1 MKCYKCKMTIPDSAD
16 VCPGCGASQ
25 GFSPELIHNAKENDQ
40 SAIAELYSK
49 TYSNVYYTIKA
60 IIKDD
65 DAVMDILQDSYIKAF
80 RSLDQLQD
88 TSKFRAWIK
97 RIAHNRAVDHLREN
111 KAVSFSDFSKDDT
124 DTSPEFEDT
133 RPENLPDVV
142 IDQKE
147 TARLMAEILD
157 SLPEDQRAC
166 VSMFYYEQMSVKEIA
181 EELGVSEN
189 TVKSRLNY
197 GRKKIETQVRA
208 LEKNGTRLYGLTPL
222 PFLLLLFKSQEAY
235 AAEIPA
241 VSALQGISSGLAA
254 DGVGAAA
261 GTAAKTAASMPAETA
276 SKAAGTALKTK
287 LIAGAAAVAVAAGGG
302 AIAYN
307 HFSNQPAVIQE
318 ARQEQ
323 VLPDDFLIEME
334 GLAKQG
340 IENLTEDNERLTFR
354 IDGGEM
360 DVEPAYVYIEDEE
373 LQKNALLIETE
384 GRCAFSLI
392 YEADIHISEE
402 WYGFEANPDI
412 AHNYENA
419 AIIFSLDTYP
429 NKFLQDDGSLV
440 YTTDDFGLYGVYRS
454 MDDYRD
460 AVKQEVDF
468 TEYRMTDIILP

>member
-1 MKCYKCKMTIPDSAD
+1 
-16 VCPGCGASQ
+16 
-25 GFSPELIHNAKENDQ
+25 
-40 SAIAELYSK
+40 
-49 TYSNVYYTIKA
+49 
-60 IIKDD
+60 
-65 DAVMDILQDSYIKAF
+65 
-80 RSLDQLQD
+80 
-88 TSKFRAWIK
+88 
-97 RIAHNRAVDHLREN
+97 
-111 KAVSFSDFSKDDT
+111 
-124 DTSPEFEDT
+124 
-133 RPENLPDVV
+133 
-142 IDQKE
+142 
-147 TARLMAEILD
+147 
-157 SLPEDQRAC
+157 
-166 VSMFYYEQMSVKEIA
+166 
-181 EELGVSEN
+181 
-189 TVKSRLNY
+189 
-197 GRKKIETQVRA
+197 
-208 LEKNGTRLYGLTPL
+208 
-222 PFLLLLFKSQEAY
+222 
-235 AAEIPA
+235 
-241 VSALQGISSGLAA
+241 
-254 DGVGAAA
+254 
-261 GTAAKTAASMPAETA
+261 
-276 SKAAGTALKTK
+276 
-287 LIAGAAAVAVAAGGG
+287 
-302 AIAYN
+302 
-307 HFSNQPAVIQE
+307 
-318 ARQEQ
+318 
-323 VLPDDFLIEME
+323 ME